1 MVKTREFE
9 REQIIG
15 LPNPRRTLILLNIC
29 GMSLNEDFE
38 NDLYT
43 QRIFMSLKKHCK
55 KSGKESHPKLTLIKL
70 RECNAELKH
79 ALKTMD
85 GQLNTNYY

>member
-9 REQIIG
+9 HEQIIG
-15 LPNPRRTLILLNIC
+15 LSNSWILILLNIC
-29 GMSLNEDFE
+29 GMNLNEDFE

-55 KSGKESHPKLTLIKL
+55 KSGKESYSKLTLI
-70 RECNAELKH
+70 
-79 ALKTMD
+79 
-85 GQLNTNYY
+85 